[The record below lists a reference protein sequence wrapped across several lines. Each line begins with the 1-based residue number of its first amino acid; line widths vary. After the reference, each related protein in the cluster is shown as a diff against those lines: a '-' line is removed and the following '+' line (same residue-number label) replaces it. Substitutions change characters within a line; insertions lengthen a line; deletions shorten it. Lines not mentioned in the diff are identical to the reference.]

1 MFIVG
6 LKVNSFSQLP
16 FLIFFYLS
24 AFKKE
29 VMPRKIAA
37 FGELLWDLLP
47 NGKVLGGAPTNFIY
61 RINSFGDTGTLLSKV
76 GNDKAGKEAREA
88 LKRLGVSDEN
98 IQTDYQFPTGS
109 VKVKIDDNG
118 NPDFNI
124 ITDVAYDH
132 IEINTEM
139 IEAFSE
145 ADCVCF
151 GTLVQRY
158 GISKNTLRELI
169 HESPNVVKFLD
180 INLRKKCYT
189 ATTVEDSLTMANI
202 LKTND
207 EELLITKD
215 LLNLTKE
222 NLKDL
227 ALEVI
232 EKYKLDIL
240 LCTLG
245 SKGAFCLTNEEVFY
259 YDPGYQ
265 ISLGDTVG
273 SGDAFSAGFIHYYM
287 NGHPIEEALQFGNAA
302 GAMVATTTGA
312 TSLMS
317 KEEILNFMTIPHN
330 RNAVRFHQ

>member
-1 MFIVG
+1 
-6 LKVNSFSQLP
+6 
-16 FLIFFYLS
+16 
-24 AFKKE
+24 
-29 VMPRKIAA
+29 MPKKIAA

-47 NGKVLGGAPTNFIY
+47 TGKVLGGAPANFIY
-61 RINSFGDTGTLLSKV
+61 RVNSFGDQGTLLSKV
-76 GNDKAGKEAREA
+76 GNDKAGREAREA
-88 LKRLGVSDEN
+88 LRKLGVSDEN
-98 IQTDYQFPTGS
+98 VQTDYEFPTGT
-109 VKVKIDDNG
+109 VKIKIDSNG

-139 IEAFSE
+139 IDAFSQ

-169 HESPNVVKFLD
+169 HESPEVVKFLD

-189 ATTVEDSLTMANI
+189 PVTVEDSLRMATI

-207 EELLITKD
+207 EELMIVKE
-215 LLNLTKE
+215 LLGLKNDSI
-222 NLKDL
+222 KDL
-227 ALEVI
+227 AKEVI
-232 EKYKLDIL
+232 EKYDLEVL

-245 SKGAFCLTNEEVFY
+245 RNGAFSLTPQDVFH

-273 SGDAFSAGFIHYYM
+273 SGDAFSAGFVHYYI
-287 NGHPIEEALQFGNAA
+287 NGSTIEEALRFGNAA

-312 TSLMS
+312 TSPIS
-317 KEEILNFMTIPHN
+317 KEEILNFMIIPQN
-330 RNAVRFHQ
+330 RNSERFHQ

>member
-1 MFIVG
+1 M
-6 LKVNSFSQLP
+6 
-16 FLIFFYLS
+16 
-24 AFKKE
+24 
-29 VMPRKIAA
+29 KIAA

-47 NGKVLGGAPTNFIY
+47 NGKVLGGAPANFIY
-61 RINSFGDTGTLLSKV
+61 RINSFGDEGTLLSKV
-76 GNDKAGKEAREA
+76 GNDKAGREAREA

-98 IQTDYQFPTGS
+98 IQTDYEFPTGS
-109 VKVKIDDNG
+109 VRIKIDEKG

-132 IEINTEM
+132 IEINAEM
-139 IEAFSE
+139 MDAFSQ

-169 HESPNVVKFLD
+169 HESSDVVKFLD
-180 INLRKKCYT
+180 INLRRNCYT
-189 ATTVEDSLTMANI
+189 ATTIEDSLKMTNI

-207 EELLITKD
+207 DELLITKE
-215 LLNLTKE
+215 LLGLKQE
-222 NLKDL
+222 SLKDL
-227 ALEVI
+227 ARETI
-232 EKYKLDIL
+232 EKYNLDIL

-245 SKGAFCLTNEEVFY
+245 SNGAFCLTNEDIFH

-273 SGDAFSAGFIHYYM
+273 SGDAFSAGFVHYYM
-287 NGHPIEEALQFGNAA
+287 NGFPIEEALQFGNAA

-312 TSLMS
+312 TAPIS
-317 KEEILNFMTIPHN
+317 KEEILDFIIIPHN

>member
-1 MFIVG
+1 
-6 LKVNSFSQLP
+6 
-16 FLIFFYLS
+16 
-24 AFKKE
+24 
-29 VMPRKIAA
+29 MPKKIAA

-61 RINSFGDTGTLLSKV
+61 RINSFGDRGTLLSKV
-76 GNDKAGKEAREA
+76 GNDKSGREAREA
-88 LKRLGVSDEN
+88 LRRLGVSDEN
-98 IQTDYQFPTGS
+98 IQTDYEFPTGS
-109 VKVKIDDNG
+109 VKIKIDESG

-124 ITDVAYDH
+124 ITEVAYDH

-139 IEAFSE
+139 IDAFSE

-189 ATTVEDSLTMANI
+189 ATSIEDSLRMTNI

-207 EELLITKD
+207 EELLITKQ
-215 LLNLTKE
+215 LLGLESE
-222 NLKDL
+222 NLVDL
-227 ALEVI
+227 SRETI
-232 EKYKLDIL
+232 EKYDLDII

-245 SKGAFCLTNEEVFY
+245 SNGAFCITKEDVFY

-265 ISLGDTVG
+265 IILGDTVG
-273 SGDAFSAGFIHYYM
+273 SGDAFSAGFVHYYM
-287 NGHPIEEALQFGNAA
+287 NGHLIDEALRFGNAA
-302 GAMVATTTGA
+302 GALVATTTGA
-312 TSLMS
+312 TSPMS
-317 KEEILNFMTIPHN
+317 KKEILKFMALPHQ
-330 RNAVRFHQ
+330 RNSVKF

>member
-1 MFIVG
+1 
-6 LKVNSFSQLP
+6 
-16 FLIFFYLS
+16 
-24 AFKKE
+24 
-29 VMPRKIAA
+29 MPKKIAA
-37 FGELLWDLLP
+37 FGEILWDILP

-61 RINSFGDTGTLLSKV
+61 RINSFGDNGTLLSKV
-76 GNDKAGKEAREA
+76 GDDQAGKEARQM
-88 LKRLGVSDEN
+88 LKILGVSDEN
-98 IQTDYQFPTGS
+98 IQTDYEFPTGS
-109 VKVKIDDNG
+109 VKVQIDDFG
-118 NPDFNI
+118 NADFQI

-189 ATTVEDSLTMANI
+189 ATSIEDSLNMANI

-207 EELLITKD
+207 EELRITKT
-215 LLNLTKE
+215 LLGLEAENLPELARETLTKF
-222 NLKDL
+222 
-227 ALEVI
+227 
-232 EKYKLDIL
+232 KLNIL

-245 SKGAFCLTNEEVFY
+245 ENGAFCITPDNGFY

-265 ISLGDTVG
+265 IILGDTVG
-273 SGDAFSAGFIHYYM
+273 SGDALSAGFVHCYM
-287 NGHPIEEALQFGNAA
+287 NGQTIEDSLRFGNAA

-312 TSLMS
+312 TAPIS
-317 KEEILNFMTIPHN
+317 KEEILSFMRRSTR
-330 RNAVRFHQ
+330 RNTVEFLQ

>member
-1 MFIVG
+1 
-6 LKVNSFSQLP
+6 
-16 FLIFFYLS
+16 
-24 AFKKE
+24 
-29 VMPRKIAA
+29 MPQKIAA

-47 NGKVLGGAPTNFIY
+47 NGKVLGGAPANFIY

-169 HESPNVVKFLD
+169 NESPDVVKFLD

-189 ATTVEDSLTMANI
+189 PTTIEDSLLMANI

-207 EELLITKD
+207 DELLITKE
-215 LLNLTKE
+215 LLGLKNE
-222 NLKDL
+222 NLKEL

-259 YDPGYQ
+259 FDPGYQ

-273 SGDAFSAGFIHYYM
+273 SGDAFSAGFVHYYM
-287 NGHPIEEALQFGNAA
+287 NGHPIDEALRFGNAA
-302 GAMVATTTGA
+302 GALVATTTGA
-312 TSLMS
+312 TSPMS
-317 KEEILNFMTIPHN
+317 KEEILNFMVLPHN
-330 RNAVRFHQ
+330 RNSVRFHQ